1 MQDLSIQLIV
11 NPQCQL
17 VAVDNT
23 RYFNLIT
30 PEGDSIED
38 ITEHVSLEFLVYIDE
53 DVPADKTI
61 VFKEYKHKRGEYSK
75 NITTIV
81 FPEDG
86 TYTYY
91 KFLVPRLEHLVKLN
105 EQQTS
110 YNIIKI
116 ADQNFYWKGHFY
128 MGKKDLSVS
137 GTDID
142 TILVDNINT
151 ILSDEYSYK
160 ITNYLDI

>member
-11 NPQCQL
+11 NSQCQL
-17 VAVDNT
+17 VAIDNT

-30 PEGDSIED
+30 LEGDPVED
-38 ITEHVSLEFLVYIDE
+38 IIEHVSLEFLVYIDE
-53 DVPADKTI
+53 DVPTDKTVI
-61 VFKEYKHKRGEYSK
+61 FKEYKQGEYSK
-75 NITTIV
+75 NITTII
-81 FPEDG
+81 FPKDG

-116 ADQNFYWKGHFY
+116 TDQNFYWKGHFY

-137 GTDID
+137 GSNID
-142 TILVDNINT
+142 TILADNINT
-151 ILSDEYSYK
+151 ILSNEYSCK